1 SRFLDENAGGAGQ
14 HLYPMAGHGI
24 GLETVEAPIIRPDN
38 DMALEENMV
47 ICVEPQFV
55 LPGVGGTNIEQVVL
69 VESVGSEL
77 LTRTTTRPWRAG

>member
-1 SRFLDENAGGAGQ
+1 
-14 HLYPMAGHGI
+14 
-24 GLETVEAPIIRPDN
+24 
-38 DMALEENMV
+38 MALEENMV